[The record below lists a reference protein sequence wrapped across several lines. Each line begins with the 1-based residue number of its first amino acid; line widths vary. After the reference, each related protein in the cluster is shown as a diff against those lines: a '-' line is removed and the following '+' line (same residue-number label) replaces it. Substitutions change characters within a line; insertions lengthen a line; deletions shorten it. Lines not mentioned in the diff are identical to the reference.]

1 MKTIKL
7 ISLGMILFLI
17 MSCNTA
23 VKFPVSDVVPS
34 AQISATQ
41 KKDKNKNY
49 DIKVTARH
57 LANPNRLNPPKNYY
71 VVWIVTENNGIKNI
85 GQLLQKG
92 SKKVELN
99 TTTPFTVKEIFIT
112 AEDRGDITYPGGT
125 EITRI
130 KMK

>member
-71 VVWIVTENNGIKNI
+71 VVWIVTENNGIKI
-85 GQLLQKG
+85 SASSCKRAAK
-92 SKKVELN
+92 S
-99 TTTPFTVKEIFIT
+99 
-112 AEDRGDITYPGGT
+112 
-125 EITRI
+125 RI
-130 KMK
+130 KYNDTLYRKRNLYYCRG